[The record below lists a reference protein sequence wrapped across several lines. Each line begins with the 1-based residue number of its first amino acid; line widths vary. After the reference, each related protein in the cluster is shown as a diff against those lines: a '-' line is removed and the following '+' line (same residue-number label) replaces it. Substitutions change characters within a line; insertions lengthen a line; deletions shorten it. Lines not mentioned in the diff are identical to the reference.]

1 MKPGRLM
8 KPSEGPHQRLGAPS
22 EPRWPDLLPSTRRRR
37 SSHLVRPDLGGRRGR
52 GSPPINKRDFNWT
65 WPADDASAA
74 MVAKRNAP
82 GEKAVKIR
90 RSQFKKKHRSNFAS
104 LTSSDILHFL
114 IFFFFF
120 IHFTVMSDWFR
131 GCCCVWPRLPFPHHP
146 QPPLP
151 LRRRS
156 PPMSEG
162 SLTPIFARLSARTS
176 DSPPCLL
183 YNRITPPPS
192 HPPTPPPPREIQK

>member
-1 MKPGRLM
+1 MRVRESVFVCRNKRKCVREGGREGGGVGLGGREASRTWGCRGRVRISNRMRIEKNMKPGRLM

-37 SSHLVRPDLGGRRGR
+37 SSHLVRPELGGREGR
-52 GSPPINKRDFNWT
+52 GESANQQTLTNVNWT
-65 WPADDASAA
+65 WPADDAPAA

-104 LTSSDILHFL
+104 LTSSDILHSL

-120 IHFTVMSDWFR
+120 YSFHSSV
-131 GCCCVWPRLPFPHHP
+131 
-146 QPPLP
+146 
-151 LRRRS
+151 
-156 PPMSEG
+156 
-162 SLTPIFARLSARTS
+162 
-176 DSPPCLL
+176 
-183 YNRITPPPS
+183 
-192 HPPTPPPPREIQK
+192 